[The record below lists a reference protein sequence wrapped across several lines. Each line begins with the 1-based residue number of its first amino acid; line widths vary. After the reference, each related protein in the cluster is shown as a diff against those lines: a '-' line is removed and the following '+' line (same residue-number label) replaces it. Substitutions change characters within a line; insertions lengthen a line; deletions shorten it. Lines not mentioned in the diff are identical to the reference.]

1 LAIPSGDTLLI
12 EREGESVAQSIGKA
26 IQVLG
31 ILSDAPRN
39 PSEVARRL
47 DTHRSTALRIMETL
61 AEYRL
66 IRKLPDGRYGIGAGL
81 VAMAQ
86 RALDQFTLMQLAHP
100 HLLRLGEL
108 HDQTVHFAE
117 LQDGAIVYTD
127 KIEPRR
133 SIRLVSRVGDNV
145 CLYTASVAKAILAFA
160 PEAVRKELLAGVEF
174 ERHTPTTLTSIGALE
189 ERLAGVRE
197 RGWAFDDGEY
207 EEYVNCVGAPVRDA
221 KGDVVAAVSVTE
233 LKARRDLRALE
244 ELVLD
249 PLLETAHAIS
259 LELGWQPER

>member
-1 LAIPSGDTLLI
+1 M
-12 EREGESVAQSIGKA
+12 AQSIGKA
-26 IQVLG
+26 IQVLD
-31 ILSDAPRN
+31 ILSDAPLT
-39 PSEVARRL
+39 PSEVSRRL
-47 DTHRSTALRIMETL
+47 DAHRSTALRIMETL

-100 HLLRLGEL
+100 HLVRLGEL

-117 LQDGAIVYTD
+117 LQGDAIVYTD

-145 CLYTASVAKAILAFA
+145 CLYTASVAKAILAFT
-160 PEAVRKELLAGVEF
+160 PEPVRKDMLAGETF
-174 ERHTPTTLTSIGALE
+174 ERLTPTTLTSVGALE
-189 ERLAGVRE
+189 GVLEAVRE
-197 RGWAFDDGEY
+197 RGWAYDDGEY
-207 EEYVNCVGAPVRDA
+207 EDYINCVGAPVRDA

-244 ELVLD
+244 ELVLE
-249 PLLETAHAIS
+249 PLLDTAHAIS
-259 LELGWQPER
+259 LELGWQPPR